1 MFNLITR
8 LPIYNLACIITVW
21 LENFTRNL
29 TWLFGRLVPIIVMM
43 SLQSMVGVVWLQM
56 LIPHCAYELVLLCK
70 YFEEHVTF
78 LSMLNNICSESTW
91 WVGKSGCKDLPL
103 LGGWGIKSGC
113 KDLPLLGGLG
123 RVVVRV
129 YHYLE
134 GGEEWL

>member
-21 LENFTRNL
+21 LENFTGNL

-70 YFEEHVTF
+70 YFEEHVTSTF

-91 WVGKSGCKDLPL
+91 WVGKSGL
-103 LGGWGIKSGC
+103 
-113 KDLPLLGGLG
+113 
-123 RVVVRV
+123 VVRI

-134 GGEEWL
+134 GGELRVAVRIYHYLEGWEEWL